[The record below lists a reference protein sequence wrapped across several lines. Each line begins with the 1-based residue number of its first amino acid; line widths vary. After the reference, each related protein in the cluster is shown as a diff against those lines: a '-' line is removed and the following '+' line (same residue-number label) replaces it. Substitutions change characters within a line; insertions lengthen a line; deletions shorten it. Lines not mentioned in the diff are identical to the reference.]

1 MPLDVPWLSHQ
12 ANQAAMSDHNIPLET
27 LPPPP
32 IPPPAYH
39 KSQSQGADAVH
50 NHYHIGQQQV
60 PRPWYRRKWVLWS
73 LAGALVFF
81 VVIGLI
87 IMGVMLK
94 LELGK
99 KAASDETPAFGTTV
113 TASSTRAASK
123 KGDNSATATSSE
135 PEATAT
141 PFTMLATS
149 QLASAFVKTN
159 DAAQTR
165 RVLIRQEDTLD
176 LLVTEWTHGQMTHY
190 RLRDR
195 LDAKPVVAKPETPLA
210 LQVDDTGTIHL
221 FYVSGTNLL
230 SYLYQPSPGQWKAG
244 EISSDHGAI
253 RTSAHTSLSTAWH
266 NGYRASRLLVV
277 AFDNPSQ
284 QLQLAI
290 AGSPSEPGAWY
301 IVDVTS
307 VSRTSVPGQ
316 SNIPCYSLAGDL
328 YSQDAVAPEASTQD
342 IGRGNQHMLLAVADG
357 AELHAW
363 ECSVDFW
370 PPPDVQ
376 ARCRQADDRFR
387 TSSGENITLVPAP
400 LQISWVY
407 MHGNRKDTDG
417 ASHDYLLLS
426 RDGTATV
433 REQLVGAG
441 IVRWRGDGFTAPT
454 NIKAMSTTL
463 EGMLFASSGKDVFV
477 YAKRGDFW
485 EPDVSTNVA
494 F

>member
-32 IPPPAYH
+32 IPPPEYH

-81 VVIGLI
+81 VVTGLI
-87 IMGVMLK
+87 IMAVMLK

-99 KAASDETPAFGTTV
+99 KAASDDTSAFGTTV

-165 RVLIRQEDTLD
+165 RVLIRQEDNLD

-387 TSSGENITLVPAP
+387 SKCSTVPLRTSS
-400 LQISWVY
+400 
-407 MHGNRKDTDG
+407 
-417 ASHDYLLLS
+417 
-426 RDGTATV
+426 
-433 REQLVGAG
+433 
-441 IVRWRGDGFTAPT
+441 
-454 NIKAMSTTL
+454 
-463 EGMLFASSGKDVFV
+463 LFF
-477 YAKRGDFW
+477 F
-485 EPDVSTNVA
+485 
-494 F
+494 